1 MRKILK
7 PLFSKKIIS
16 FLIFLVQILFIL
28 TTIDKLNP
36 VFEYLYRFATFL
48 SIVAILWEINRDVS
62 PNFKIIWI
70 ALFAIFPLFGLF
82 LYLYVHM
89 DLLNFEIRRVINDIN
104 KRTKEYVKGM
114 GDTLS
119 AISEKEFEEYGIFKY
134 LYNEANAP
142 CFSNSD
148 VTYFKVGEEMFKN
161 LIKDVESA
169 QIELKNLLIEKLNA
183 NKVEFEYPLI
193 ITIVGVNGVG
203 KTTSIAKMTKY
214 FQKEKKSVLLA
225 AGDTFRAAATEQLN
239 MWAERLKT
247 KIVKQGEGA
256 DSAAVVFDAVHS
268 MKAKDTDV
276 LIVDTAGRLHTKT
289 NLMKELEKINN
300 VATREYP
307 EAKRLNL
314 IVLDASIGQN
324 SIAQVKAFKD
334 SVNIDGI
341 ILTKLD
347 GTAKGGVV
355 YPIINELKVP
365 IIFTGFGETVDDLAV
380 FDPESFV
387 DKILM

>member
-1 MRKILK
+1 M
-7 PLFSKKIIS
+7 
-16 FLIFLVQILFIL
+16 
-28 TTIDKLNP
+28 
-36 VFEYLYRFATFL
+36 
-48 SIVAILWEINRDVS
+48 
-62 PNFKIIWI
+62 
-70 ALFAIFPLFGLF
+70 
-82 LYLYVHM
+82 
-89 DLLNFEIRRVINDIN
+89 
-104 KRTKEYVKGM
+104 
-114 GDTLS
+114 
-119 AISEKEFEEYGIFKY
+119 GIFKKFFDKLKY
-134 LYNEANAP
+134 TFKKTELDDDFYDELE
-142 CFSNSD
+142 SILVSSD
-148 VTYFKVGEEMFKN
+148 MGVETAMDIMDELRDICKAK
-161 LIKDVESA
+161 LIKDTERA
-169 QIELKNLLIEKLNA
+169 QVELKNLLIEKLNA
-183 NKVEFEYPLI
+183 EKVEFSYPLI
-193 ITIVGVNGVG
+193 ITVVGVNGVG

-214 FQKEKKSVLLA
+214 FIKEKKSVILA

-247 KIVKQGEGA
+247 KIIKQGEGA

-365 IIFTGFGETVDDLAV
+365 ILFTGFGEGVDDLAV

>member
-1 MRKILK
+1 M
-7 PLFSKKIIS
+7 
-16 FLIFLVQILFIL
+16 
-28 TTIDKLNP
+28 
-36 VFEYLYRFATFL
+36 
-48 SIVAILWEINRDVS
+48 
-62 PNFKIIWI
+62 
-70 ALFAIFPLFGLF
+70 
-82 LYLYVHM
+82 
-89 DLLNFEIRRVINDIN
+89 
-104 KRTKEYVKGM
+104 
-114 GDTLS
+114 
-119 AISEKEFEEYGIFKY
+119 GIFKKFFDKLKY
-134 LYNEANAP
+134 TFKRTELDDDFYDELE
-142 CFSNSD
+142 SILVTSD
-148 VTYFKVGEEMFKN
+148 MGAETAMDIMDELRDICKEK

-183 NKVEFEYPLI
+183 EKVEFEYPLI

-239 MWAERLKT
+239 MWADRLKV

-268 MKAKDTDV
+268 MKAKETDV

-387 DKILM
+387 EKILM

>member
-1 MRKILK
+1 M
-7 PLFSKKIIS
+7 
-16 FLIFLVQILFIL
+16 
-28 TTIDKLNP
+28 
-36 VFEYLYRFATFL
+36 
-48 SIVAILWEINRDVS
+48 
-62 PNFKIIWI
+62 
-70 ALFAIFPLFGLF
+70 
-82 LYLYVHM
+82 
-89 DLLNFEIRRVINDIN
+89 
-104 KRTKEYVKGM
+104 
-114 GDTLS
+114 
-119 AISEKEFEEYGIFKY
+119 GIFKKFFDKLKY
-134 LYNEANAP
+134 TFKRTELDDDFYDELE
-142 CFSNSD
+142 SILVSSD
-148 VTYFKVGEEMFKN
+148 MGAETAMDIMDELRAICKEK
-161 LIKDVESA
+161 LIKDTESA

-183 NKVEFEYPLI
+183 NKVEFSYPLI
-193 ITIVGVNGVG
+193 ITVVGVNGVG

-268 MKAKDTDV
+268 MKAKETDV

-307 EAKRLNL
+307 EVKRLNL

-365 IIFTGFGETVDDLAV
+365 IIFTGFGEGVDDLAV
-380 FDPESFV
+380 FDPVSFV

>member
-1 MRKILK
+1 M
-7 PLFSKKIIS
+7 
-16 FLIFLVQILFIL
+16 
-28 TTIDKLNP
+28 
-36 VFEYLYRFATFL
+36 
-48 SIVAILWEINRDVS
+48 
-62 PNFKIIWI
+62 
-70 ALFAIFPLFGLF
+70 
-82 LYLYVHM
+82 
-89 DLLNFEIRRVINDIN
+89 
-104 KRTKEYVKGM
+104 
-114 GDTLS
+114 
-119 AISEKEFEEYGIFKY
+119 GIFKKFFEKLKY
-134 LYNEANAP
+134 TFKRTELNDDFYDELE
-142 CFSNSD
+142 SILVSSD
-148 VTYFKVGEEMFKN
+148 MGVETAMDIMDELRDVCKAK
-161 LIKDVESA
+161 LIKDIESA
-169 QIELKNLLIEKLNA
+169 QVELKKLLIEKLN
-183 NKVEFEYPLI
+183 VEKQEFSYPLI
-193 ITIVGVNGVG
+193 ITVVGVNGVG

-214 FQKEKKSVLLA
+214 FLNKKKSVLLA

-239 MWAERLKT
+239 MWADRLKT

-268 MKAKDTDV
+268 MKAKETDV

-365 IIFTGFGETVDDLAV
+365 IIFTGFGEGVDDLDV
-380 FDPESFV
+380 FDPVSFV
-387 DKILM
+387 DKILL

>member
-1 MRKILK
+1 M
-7 PLFSKKIIS
+7 
-16 FLIFLVQILFIL
+16 
-28 TTIDKLNP
+28 
-36 VFEYLYRFATFL
+36 
-48 SIVAILWEINRDVS
+48 
-62 PNFKIIWI
+62 
-70 ALFAIFPLFGLF
+70 
-82 LYLYVHM
+82 
-89 DLLNFEIRRVINDIN
+89 
-104 KRTKEYVKGM
+104 
-114 GDTLS
+114 
-119 AISEKEFEEYGIFKY
+119 GIFKKFFDKLKY
-134 LYNEANAP
+134 TFKRTELDDDFYDELE
-142 CFSNSD
+142 SILVSSD
-148 VTYFKVGEEMFKN
+148 MGVETAMDIMDELRDICKAK
-161 LIKDVESA
+161 LIKDTERA

-183 NKVEFEYPLI
+183 NKVEFSYPLI
-193 ITIVGVNGVG
+193 ITVVGVNGVG

-239 MWAERLKT
+239 MWAERLKA

-268 MKAKDTDV
+268 MKAKETDV

-324 SIAQVKAFKD
+324 SISQVKAFKD

-355 YPIINELKVP
+355 YPIINDLKVP
-365 IIFTGFGETVDDLAV
+365 IVFTGFGEGVDDLAV
-380 FDPESFV
+380 FDAESFV
-387 DKILM
+387 EKILM

>member
-1 MRKILK
+1 M
-7 PLFSKKIIS
+7 
-16 FLIFLVQILFIL
+16 
-28 TTIDKLNP
+28 
-36 VFEYLYRFATFL
+36 
-48 SIVAILWEINRDVS
+48 
-62 PNFKIIWI
+62 
-70 ALFAIFPLFGLF
+70 
-82 LYLYVHM
+82 
-89 DLLNFEIRRVINDIN
+89 
-104 KRTKEYVKGM
+104 
-114 GDTLS
+114 
-119 AISEKEFEEYGIFKY
+119 GIFKKFFDKLKY
-134 LYNEANAP
+134 TFKKTELDEDFYDELE
-142 CFSNSD
+142 SILVTSD
-148 VTYFKVGEEMFKN
+148 MGAETAMDIMDELRDICKEK
-161 LIKDVESA
+161 LIKDTDSA

-183 NKVEFEYPLI
+183 NKVEFSYPLI
-193 ITIVGVNGVG
+193 ITVVGVNGVG

-239 MWAERLKT
+239 MWADRLKV

-268 MKAKDTDV
+268 MKAKETDV

-365 IIFTGFGETVDDLAV
+365 ILFTGFGETVDDLAV

-387 DKILM
+387 EKILM

>member
-1 MRKILK
+1 
-7 PLFSKKIIS
+7 
-16 FLIFLVQILFIL
+16 V
-28 TTIDKLNP
+28 
-36 VFEYLYRFATFL
+36 
-48 SIVAILWEINRDVS
+48 
-62 PNFKIIWI
+62 
-70 ALFAIFPLFGLF
+70 
-82 LYLYVHM
+82 
-89 DLLNFEIRRVINDIN
+89 
-104 KRTKEYVKGM
+104 
-114 GDTLS
+114 
-119 AISEKEFEEYGIFKY
+119 GIFKKFFDKLKY
-134 LYNEANAP
+134 TFKRTELDDDFYDELE
-142 CFSNSD
+142 SILVSSD
-148 VTYFKVGEEMFKN
+148 MGVECAMDIMYELRDVCKEK
-161 LIKDVESA
+161 LIKDTERA
-169 QIELKNLLIEKLNA
+169 QVELKNLLIEKLNA
-183 NKVEFEYPLI
+183 EKVEFSYPLI

-256 DSAAVVFDAVHS
+256 DSAAVVFDAVRS
-268 MKAKDTDV
+268 MKAKETDV

-365 IIFTGFGETVDDLAV
+365 ILFTGFGEGVDDMDT
-380 FDPESFV
+380 FDAEGFV
-387 DKILM
+387 EKILM

>member
-1 MRKILK
+1 M
-7 PLFSKKIIS
+7 
-16 FLIFLVQILFIL
+16 
-28 TTIDKLNP
+28 
-36 VFEYLYRFATFL
+36 
-48 SIVAILWEINRDVS
+48 
-62 PNFKIIWI
+62 
-70 ALFAIFPLFGLF
+70 
-82 LYLYVHM
+82 
-89 DLLNFEIRRVINDIN
+89 
-104 KRTKEYVKGM
+104 
-114 GDTLS
+114 
-119 AISEKEFEEYGIFKY
+119 GIFKKFFDKLKY
-134 LYNEANAP
+134 TFKRTELDDDFYDELE
-142 CFSNSD
+142 SILVSSD
-148 VTYFKVGEEMFKN
+148 MGVETAMDIMDELRDVCKKK
-161 LIKDVESA
+161 LIKDTERA
-169 QIELKNLLIEKLNA
+169 QTELKTLLISKLEA
-183 NKVEFEYPLI
+183 EEIKFEYPLI

-225 AGDTFRAAATEQLN
+225 AGDTFRAAATEQLS

-256 DSAAVVFDAVHS
+256 DSAAVVFDAITS
-268 MKAKDTDV
+268 MKAKKNDV

-300 VATREYP
+300 ISKREYP
-307 EAKRLNL
+307 EAKKLNL

-334 SVNIDGI
+334 SVDIDGI

-355 YPIINELKVP
+355 YPIINDLKVP
-365 IIFTGFGETVDDLAV
+365 IVFTGFGEGVDDMAV
-380 FDPESFV
+380 FDAESFV

>member
-1 MRKILK
+1 M
-7 PLFSKKIIS
+7 
-16 FLIFLVQILFIL
+16 
-28 TTIDKLNP
+28 
-36 VFEYLYRFATFL
+36 
-48 SIVAILWEINRDVS
+48 
-62 PNFKIIWI
+62 
-70 ALFAIFPLFGLF
+70 
-82 LYLYVHM
+82 
-89 DLLNFEIRRVINDIN
+89 
-104 KRTKEYVKGM
+104 
-114 GDTLS
+114 
-119 AISEKEFEEYGIFKY
+119 GIFKKFFDKLKY
-134 LYNEANAP
+134 TFKRTELDEDFYDELE
-142 CFSNSD
+142 SILVSSD
-148 VTYFKVGEEMFKN
+148 MGVETAMVIMDELRDVCKQK
-161 LIKDVESA
+161 LIKDTDSA
-169 QIELKNLLIEKLNA
+169 QVELKNLLIEKLNV
-183 NKVEFEYPLI
+183 KEVELKYPLI
-193 ITIVGVNGVG
+193 ITVVGVNGVG
-203 KTTSIAKMTKY
+203 KTTSIAKMTKW
-214 FQKEKKSVLLA
+214 FLSKKKSVLLA
-225 AGDTFRAAATEQLN
+225 AGDTFRAAATEQLS
-239 MWAERLKT
+239 MWADRLKT

-300 VATREYP
+300 VTAREYP
-307 EAKRLNL
+307 EATKLNL

-355 YPIINELKVP
+355 YPIINDLNVP
-365 IIFTGFGETVDDLAV
+365 IIFTGFGEGVDDLDV

>member
-1 MRKILK
+1 M
-7 PLFSKKIIS
+7 
-16 FLIFLVQILFIL
+16 
-28 TTIDKLNP
+28 
-36 VFEYLYRFATFL
+36 
-48 SIVAILWEINRDVS
+48 
-62 PNFKIIWI
+62 
-70 ALFAIFPLFGLF
+70 
-82 LYLYVHM
+82 
-89 DLLNFEIRRVINDIN
+89 
-104 KRTKEYVKGM
+104 
-114 GDTLS
+114 
-119 AISEKEFEEYGIFKY
+119 GIFKKFFDKLKY
-134 LYNEANAP
+134 TFKRTELDEDFYDELE
-142 CFSNSD
+142 SILVTSD
-148 VTYFKVGEEMFKN
+148 MGVETAMDIMDELRDICKQK
-161 LIKDVESA
+161 LIKDLESA
-169 QIELKNLLIEKLNA
+169 QTELKNLLISKLN
-183 NKVEFEYPLI
+183 VEQVKFEYPLI

-214 FQKEKKSVLLA
+214 FQKEKKSVILA

-268 MKAKDTDV
+268 MKAKETDV

-365 IIFTGFGETVDDLAV
+365 IIFTGFGEGVDDLAV
-380 FDPESFV
+380 FDPVSFV
-387 DKILM
+387 DKILL